1 MIKVENLTKKF
12 GNQTVLDRV
21 SFTVPSKS
29 LYLLTGKSGC
39 GKTTLL
45 KILGLV
51 DQPTSGK
58 VFLDGVDVGVLSD
71 VEKAEIRNKKI
82 GFVFQDFHL
91 DNRLTV
97 YENVEIPLLIAG
109 VRKSERKKAVA
120 AALEQVNFT
129 DRDKS
134 VTEVLSGGEKQRVA
148 IARAVVNGADIILAD
163 EPCGSLD
170 ADNARK
176 VYELLAALKSDKT
189 VILSTHTPEKAVGA
203 DGEIRPGGAI

>member
-1 MIKVENLTKKF
+1 M
-12 GNQTVLDRV
+12 
-21 SFTVPSKS
+21 
-29 LYLLTGKSGC
+29 
-39 GKTTLL
+39 
-45 KILGLV
+45 
-51 DQPTSGK
+51 
-58 VFLDGVDVGVLSD
+58 
-71 VEKAEIRNKKI
+71 
-82 GFVFQDFHL
+82 
-91 DNRLTV
+91 

-109 VRKSERKKAVA
+109 IRKSERKKAVA

-129 DRDKS
+129 GRDKS

-148 IARAVVNGADIILAD
+148 IARAIVNGADIILAD

-189 VILSTHTPEKAVGA
+189 VILATHIPEKAVGA